1 MIPINENLSI
11 DEKDISYRFSR
22 SGGKGGQN
30 VNKVET
36 KVELMFDL
44 KQNTTLP
51 WDVRERLVKLA
62 GKKISGDGILSITAE
77 ETRTQEQNR
86 ELAFNKLIE
95 LLQKAAVRPKYR
107 RKTKPTRSS
116 KEKRLDGKKKDSAKK
131 SGRERP
137 AREE

>member
-1 MIPINENLSI
+1 MISINENLSI
-11 DEKDISYRFSR
+11 DEKEISYRFSR

-51 WDVRERLVKLA
+51 WDVRERLAKLA
-62 GKKISGDGILSITAE
+62 GKKISGEGVLSITSE

-86 ELAFNKLIE
+86 ELALSKLME
-95 LLQKAAVRPKYR
+95 LLRKAAVKPKYR
-107 RKTKPTRSS
+107 RKTKPSRSS

-131 SGRERP
+131 SGRGRP
-137 AREE
+137 SRED